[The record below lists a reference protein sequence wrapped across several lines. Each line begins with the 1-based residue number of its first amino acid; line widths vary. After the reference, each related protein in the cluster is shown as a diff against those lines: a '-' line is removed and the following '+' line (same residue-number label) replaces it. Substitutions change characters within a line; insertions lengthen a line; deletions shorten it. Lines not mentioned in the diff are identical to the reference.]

1 MRINYKFFKTIYSC
15 LLASCLLPALAVAPP
30 RYLAVK
36 DFKSCLAQQDQ
47 GSFSVWCV
55 PAHKPKAC
63 PKASWKQLKALQKK
77 GEMGACQVSREAA
90 KP

>member
-1 MRINYKFFKTIYSC
+1 
-15 LLASCLLPALAVAPP
+15 
-30 RYLAVK
+30 
-36 DFKSCLAQQDQ
+36 
-47 GSFSVWCV
+47 V

-63 PKASWKQLKALQKK
+63 PKTSWKQLKALQKK